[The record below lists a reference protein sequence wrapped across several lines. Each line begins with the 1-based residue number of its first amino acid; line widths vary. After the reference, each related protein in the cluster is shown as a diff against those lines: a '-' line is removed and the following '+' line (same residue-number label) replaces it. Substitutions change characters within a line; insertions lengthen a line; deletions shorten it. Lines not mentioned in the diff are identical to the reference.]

1 MAQETLDLEYP
12 KAPLKRRLLSL
23 LVDFF
28 LVVFSTFVIFS
39 LANLGVVKA
48 PFYQANEAE
57 RDSIQNESGLYA
69 ETGVVISDYV
79 AREDS
84 PYSSYREKKDYL
96 APRLSTFYASKDFF
110 STSEA
115 QEGYDARRLAAN
127 KDGSVL
133 FGKAEGGAIQENAV
147 DPEYLYR
154 FYCDEIQNHALG
166 YLFNSASYLATTKT
180 IFWTA
185 LVEGACSFSLAYAI
199 YIIVIP
205 LSWGRLGKK
214 TIGRKIFKLSLVNSH
229 ALSVSGTAYGAR
241 CAFIFFGLC
250 FLGAV
255 SFLLPFFVSI
265 GMLFF
270 SSTSQDLTDYVTGQ
284 YWVDSSKKDVYR
296 DLGDYLQKK
305 DCKNSATIENSNFL
319 IK

>member
-28 LVVFSTFVIFS
+28 LVVFSAFVFFS
-39 LANLGVVKA
+39 LTNLGMVKA
-48 PFYQANEAE
+48 PFYQANEAK
-57 RDSIQNESGLYA
+57 RASIQNDSGLYA

-79 AREDS
+79 AKEDS

-96 APRLSTFYASKDFF
+96 APRLSAFYASKEFF

-115 QEGYDARRLAAN
+115 LEGYDARRLASEE
-127 KDGSVL
+127 DGSAL
-133 FGKAEGGAIQENAV
+133 FSKTEDGAIEENAV
-147 DPEYLYR
+147 QPEYLYR

-166 YLFNSASYLATTKT
+166 YLFNSPAYLTTTKT

-185 LVEGACSFSLAYAI
+185 LIEGVCSFSLAYVLF
-199 YIIVIP
+199 IVVLP

-214 TIGRKIFKLSLVNSH
+214 TIGRRIFKLSLLNSH
-229 ALSVSGTAYGAR
+229 ALSVSGVAYGAR
-241 CAFIFFGLC
+241 CAFVFFGLC
-250 FLGAV
+250 LLGAV
-255 SFLLPFFVSI
+255 SFLLPFFVSA
-265 GMLFF
+265 GMLFW
-270 SSTSQDLTDYVTGQ
+270 SSTSQDLTDYVVGQ